1 MTSPNP
7 TDEIR
12 VIVVDDDAIVRDSLT
27 SILGS
32 QDDLTIVATATN
44 GAEAVDLVHERR
56 VDVVLMDVQMPVL
69 GGVEATSRILQA
81 TSDTRV
87 LLLTTFDDDTFLDS
101 GIAAGASGFLLK
113 TTRPAEIASGDAER
127 GHNR

>member
-12 VIVVDDDAIVRDSLT
+12 VIVVDDDAIVRHSLA

-44 GAEAVDLVHERR
+44 GAEAVDLVHE
-56 VDVVLMDVQMPVL
+56 V
-69 GGVEATSRILQA
+69 
-81 TSDTRV
+81 
-87 LLLTTFDDDTFLDS
+87 
-101 GIAAGASGFLLK
+101 
-113 TTRPAEIASGDAER
+113 
-127 GHNR
+127 